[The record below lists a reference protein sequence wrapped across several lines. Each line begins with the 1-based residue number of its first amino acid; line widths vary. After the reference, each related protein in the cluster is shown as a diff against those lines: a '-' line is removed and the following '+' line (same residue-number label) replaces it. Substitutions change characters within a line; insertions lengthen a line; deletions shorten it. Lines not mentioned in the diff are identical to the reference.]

1 MISILGSTGSIGRQ
15 TIEVAGEL
23 GVKIAGLAAGGSTD
37 VIERQARACRPQ
49 LVAMAD
55 DTAAKDL
62 KDRLFGTGIEVAA
75 GCDGVCRVA
84 ALPEAGTVVSAIV
97 GAAGILPTVA
107 AIEAGKRIALANKET
122 LVAAGAYVMP
132 LARRMGVEILPV
144 DSEHA
149 AIFQCLLAAAGGEV
163 SRILLTA
170 SGGPFFGMTRAQ
182 LSGVTK
188 EQALKHPS
196 WTMGAKITV
205 DSATLMNKGF
215 EVIEAM
221 WLFGVPLDK
230 IEVIIHRESII
241 HSMVEYA
248 DGTIMAQLGC
258 PDMKTPIRLALTWP
272 RRATSQSRLDFERL
286 AGLSLAKP
294 DTETF
299 GCLALCRQAATRG
312 GTAPAA
318 LNGANEAAVGA
329 FLKGD
334 LPYLGI
340 EGVCRTVLEQTQ
352 SKEPTL
358 DNILAADRAARELA
372 NEVIC
377 AWSQQ

>member
-1 MISILGSTGSIGRQ
+1 MISVLGSTGSIGRQ

-55 DTAAKDL
+55 VMAAKDL
-62 KDRLFGTGIEVAA
+62 KERLFGTGIEVAA
-75 GCDGVCRVA
+75 GLDGVCRVA
-84 ALPEAGTVVSAIV
+84 ALPDAQTVVSAIV
-97 GAAGILPTVA
+97 GAAGILPTIA

-132 LARRMGVEILPV
+132 LAGRMGVEILPV

-182 LSGVTK
+182 LSGVTR

-196 WTMGAKITV
+196 WSMGAKITV

-248 DGTIMAQLGC
+248 DGTVMAQLGS

-272 RRATSQSRLDFERL
+272 TRGRSQSRLDFERL

-299 GCLALCRQAATRG
+299 GCLALCRQAAARG

-334 LPYLGI
+334 LPFLGI
-340 EGVCRTVLEQTQ
+340 EGVCRTVLEQTV
-352 SKEPTL
+352 SAEPTL
-358 DNILAADRAARELA
+358 DNILAADKAARELA

>member
-1 MISILGSTGSIGRQ
+1 MITVLGSTGSIGRQ

-23 GVKIAGLAAGGSTD
+23 GIKIAALAAGSSTD
-37 VIERQARACRPQ
+37 VIERQARACRPL

-55 DTAAKDL
+55 EGAAKVL

-75 GCDGVCRVA
+75 GQAGVCRA
-84 ALPEAGTVVSAIV
+84 AAHTEAETVVSAIV
-97 GAAGILPTVA
+97 GAAGILPTVT

-122 LVAAGAYVMP
+122 LVAAGAYVIP
-132 LARRMGVEILPV
+132 LAKRKGVHILPV

-149 AIFQCLLAAAGGEV
+149 AIFQCLLAAAGGAV

-182 LSGVTK
+182 LAGVTR

-196 WTMGAKITV
+196 WSMGAKITV

-230 IEVIIHRESII
+230 IEVIVHRESII
-241 HSMVEYA
+241 HSMVEYS

-272 RRATSQSRLDFERL
+272 VRGTAGGRLDFDQL
-286 AGLSLAKP
+286 TSLSLARP

-299 GCLALCRQAATRG
+299 GCLALCREAAGRG
-312 GTAPAA
+312 GTLPAA
-318 LNGANEAAVGA
+318 LNAANEAAVSA
-329 FLKGD
+329 FLAGA
-334 LPYLGI
+334 LPFLGI
-340 EGVCRTVLEQTQ
+340 EGVCRAVLERTDL
-352 SKEPTL
+352 KEPTL
-358 DNILAADRAARELA
+358 DSILAADLAARDLA
-372 NEVIC
+372 NEVIS